1 MSTNEPAI
9 SYRAAKA
16 GSDRSFGL
24 VFAAFF
30 AIVGLGPAVHAQA
43 PRLWAVGAA
52 ALFALVAF
60 VAPHVLSP
68 LHRIWL
74 HLGVILHHVVNPIV
88 MGLVYVAAVV
98 PTALIV
104 RARGKD
110 LLRLKR
116 DPAAESYW
124 IKRDPPGPAA
134 SSMSNQF

>member
-9 SYRAAKA
+9 SYRAVKA
-16 GSDRSFGL
+16 GSDRTFGL

-30 AIVGLGPAVHAQA
+30 AIVGLWPAVHGHA
-43 PRLWAVGAA
+43 PRLWAVGPAG
-52 ALFALVAF
+52 LFALVAF
-60 VAPHVLSP
+60 LAPRVLSP
-68 LHRIWL
+68 LNRLWL
-74 HLGVILHHVVNPIV
+74 RLGVILHLIVNPIV
-88 MGLVYVAAVV
+88 MGLVYFAAVV

-124 IKRDPPGPAA
+124 INRDPPGPPAG
-134 SSMSNQF
+134 SMSNQF